1 LRVYQLQ
8 CHICLIQYN

>member
-8 CHICLIQYN
+8 CHIRLIQYN

>member
-8 CHICLIQYN
+8 CHTWLIQYN